1 MNSILNIANRV
12 ISVYVL
18 SASPIESWPY
28 ADYPTDP
35 WWSGSSNKPYRWQ
48 INVNVNLQTH
58 SSNLTRDDY
67 EYNGLDIY
75 VGDWIAGITGS
86 PKACK
91 IVSVIS
97 KTFNSATFII
107 EDENRYNTFN
117 DSNQLGDGIFTTPGD
132 GIIFQL
138 SEDGSPILD
147 PLPVTLTDYRFASQ
161 VQSRFLQYKPSDRV
175 KLEQTSH
182 NFIQGDSI
190 SINDSGQFEK
200 TDPDSISRIIGTV
213 VETGP
218 GPNFFFIRP
227 NTKVVEN
234 IIPVLPGGAGDFVYA
249 DPNNPGELTT
259 TNTGAPIYLQLTNS
273 TPTIINGTV
282 INAITSAGYALKIN
296 GETVILS
303 GTNISSAVSDI
314 NLSTSLHKVIASNI
328 TAPTVATTSPV
339 NLAYGVVAGG
349 TPFSATINGILVN
362 FTTTTSGSG
371 IYGPGFADQNDMATD
386 INAASIPNITA
397 TGVSAAQLNIIN
409 SSGGNITIVNGTNDT
424 GGFPFAGASS
434 VTGLPLSTIG
444 SGSTFLRLTRND
456 GAGIILADVIGTPLA
471 DFGITSAQNGKIPV
485 GLVVEQGIRKGDM
498 YVVAD
503 ITARN
508 ALDVLIG
515 DQAYVINKGDGEWG
529 MYLWNGSWIVT
540 GTAESATVDSR
551 TVSFTLNFSSPI
563 SNIIAEVNGGVRV
576 GFVTVDVLTPFNGTP
591 TLDIGIAGNLNVLL
605 DNNIVDLNTIGT
617 YVSTPSY
624 QMGSGVDR
632 NIIATYGAGGATIG
646 QARIAIT
653 YS

>member
-1 MNSILNIANRV
+1 MNSILNVANRV
-12 ISVYVL
+12 ISVYVV
-18 SASPIESWPY
+18 SASPIASWPY
-28 ADYPTDP
+28 SDYATDP
-35 WWSGSSNKPYRWQ
+35 WWSGAANKPYRWQ
-48 INVNVNLQTH
+48 LSVNVSTQMH

-75 VGDWIAGITGS
+75 VNDWIAGISGS

-91 IVSVIS
+91 VISVLS

-117 DSNQLGDGIFTTPGD
+117 DANQLGDGIFTTPGD
-132 GIIFQL
+132 AIIFQL
-138 SEDGSPILD
+138 AEDGLPILD
-147 PLPVTLTDYRFASQ
+147 PLPATLTDYRFASQ

-175 KLEQTSH
+175 KLQQTSH
-182 NFIQGDSI
+182 GFIQGDSI
-190 SINDSGQFEK
+190 SINDNGDFEK
-200 TDPDSISRIIGTV
+200 TDPDSISRIIGTI
-213 VETGP
+213 VEVGP

-234 IIPVLPGGAGDFVYA
+234 ILPILPGNAGDFIYA
-249 DPNNPGELTT
+249 DPNNPGDLTV
-259 TNTGAPIYLQLTNS
+259 TNTGAPIYLQLTDAI
-273 TPTIINGTV
+273 PTIINGTV
-282 INAITSAGYALKIN
+282 INATTSPGYAFRIN
-296 GETVILS
+296 GETIILS
-303 GTNISSAVSDI
+303 STSISSAVSDI
-314 NLSTSLHKVIASNI
+314 NLLTLNHKVVASEI
-328 TAPTVATTSPV
+328 TAPTIATTVGS

-349 TPFSATINGILVN
+349 VPFDATINGVLVN

-371 IYGPGFADQNDMATD
+371 IYGPGFADQNDIAAD
-386 INAASIPNITA
+386 INSASIPNITA
-397 TGVSAAQLNIIN
+397 TAVST
-409 SSGGNITIVNGTNDT
+409 SSIQITNTLGGNITIVNGTNDT
-424 GGFPFAGASS
+424 GGFEFAGTSS
-434 VTGLPLSTIG
+434 VTGLPLLTTG

-456 GAGIILADVIGTPLA
+456 GAGIILNDVVGTPLN

-508 ALDVLIG
+508 ALDVLVG

-551 TVSFTLNFSSPI
+551 TVSFILNFSSPT

-576 GFVTVDVLTPFNGTP
+576 GFVTVDVLAPFNGSP

-617 YVSTPSY
+617 YVATPSY

-632 NIIATYGAGGATIG
+632 NIIATYSAGGATIG